1 MYPPT
6 YFSDTGLDAALDV
19 AAATKFATIV
29 TIDGGSILP
38 VHVPVSLRPRDAWRD
53 ADRPEFVGH
62 IIISNPLFDILKKA
76 DVPATIIFQPA
87 EGYVSPGV
95 YDEKQRSG
103 KVVPTWNYVAAH
115 FEGSLHLEQAEGA
128 LQNILKTQIADY
140 EGAVGGTWTID
151 DAPADYIDKM
161 ARRLP
166 DFRSRL
172 PVGKQSGNSARTS
185 PTNGTTSPNGWMTI
199 PCPHRRS
206 ATGCARSDVCALWLI
221 FYSDSDRVVV
231 FQ

>member
-161 ARRLP
+161 ATAIAGFSVAVTGWKTIRKLSQNKPDERHNIAQWLDDNSLP
-166 DFRSRL
+166 ASSI
-172 PVGKQSGNSARTS
+172 GY
-185 PTNGTTSPNGWMTI
+185 WM
-199 PCPHRRS
+199 RK
-206 ATGCARSDVCALWLI
+206 V
-221 FYSDSDRVVV
+221 
-231 FQ
+231 